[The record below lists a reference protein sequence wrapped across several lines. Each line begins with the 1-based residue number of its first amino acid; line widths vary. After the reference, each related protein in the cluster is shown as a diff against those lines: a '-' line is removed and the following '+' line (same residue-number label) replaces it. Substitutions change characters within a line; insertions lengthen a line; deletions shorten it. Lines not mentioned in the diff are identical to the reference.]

1 MHTPEIEIQIETNYI
16 QERSIIEKNR
26 YFFTYTVHIK
36 NISQQTVQLISRHWI
51 FETAHGETF
60 EVKGS
65 GVVGEKPVIKSGE
78 IYSYTSATEINT
90 PSGLMYGSY
99 QMIDEKAQ
107 GFDAKIPI
115 FKLIM
120 PRVLH

>member
-26 YFFTYTVHIK
+26 YFFTYTVQIK

-51 FETAHGETF
+51 FENAHGETF

-107 GFDAKIPI
+107 GLMQKF
-115 FKLIM
+115 LSSN
-120 PRVLH
+120 